1 MSAFTRTLEVSL
13 VARRLGDA
21 ASPYPLRTRKRS
33 ARSVPAPW
41 LQLPDS
47 RPTFIDAHRTLA
59 HVLRQ
64 QGKLLEAADHFDEAE
79 RLGAQATPAR

>member
-1 MSAFTRTLEVSL
+1 LA
-13 VARRLGDA
+13 VALASMGDLAAAVGEFRRA
-21 ASPYPLRTRKRS
+21 IQLRPS
-33 ARSVPAPW
+33 
-41 LQLPDS
+41 
-47 RPTFIDAHRTLA
+47 FIDAHRNLA